1 MAENRPKTGETDVTE
16 AELLELAKAPMQT
29 KTEEAY
35 VMERPASD
43 LIALDRY
50 IQEKANLAAN
60 NGAAPWGMRVAR
72 TIPGGTC

>member
-1 MAENRPKTGETDVTE
+1 MTE
-16 AELLELAKAPMQT
+16 AELLELAKAPLQT

-35 VMERPASD
+35 VMERSAGD

-50 IQEKANLAAN
+50 IAEKASRAASN
-60 NGAAPWGMRVAR
+60 DAAPWGMRVAR